1 MSTAQAADT
10 LVIPSR
16 HGVDV
21 ATGRRIGRVFRW
33 TIRGNAEP
41 SPERWRALGEGLMQ
55 GDRPADRL
63 LEWMQG
69 KGLARTMPL
78 FQRALAH
85 GIAAVADAPAPL
97 REFFTRCETDPP
109 WLDRKLLAEGA
120 SVSQSWG
127 LRLYYALR
135 DGALMPGYL
144 ASAFNRTLILTGAL
158 EGGTPR
164 RVAETMKWTTD
175 CLTDGGMDIGG
186 AGFRGTLH
194 VRLMHAI
201 IRRRLLKRPD
211 WDVKELGLPINQTDM
226 AATNYGFSVVGLLGV
241 RALGVPVTRRDAHAV
256 MHAWKYINWLM
267 GVDEQWLT
275 GDEMEGRRLLY
286 QMLLAQSPPD
296 ETSKQL
302 GRALMEETAQVPYPH
317 FRVLRAGFERARHLS
332 VTRLFAG
339 GRGMRELGLPAG
351 VLPWYPLISAPFTFA
366 WQVAHRLFLG
376 GRQRAARVGHRDVV
390 NLVKL
395 HFAGL
400 EPRVGSL
407 LHADGSVHG
416 SA

>member
-1 MSTAQAADT
+1 MTSVSH
-10 LVIPSR
+10 VIPRR
-16 HGVDV
+16 HGADV
-21 ATGRRIGRVFRW
+21 KTGRRLGRSLRW
-33 TIRGNAEP
+33 MIRGDAEP
-41 SPERWRALGEGLMQ
+41 GAERWQRLGESLMQ
-55 GDRPADRL
+55 GDPPADRL
-63 LEWMQG
+63 LEWMQSEG
-69 KGLARTMPL
+69 MARTMPM
-78 FQRALAH
+78 FQRALTR
-85 GIAAVADAPAPL
+85 GIAGVADAPAPL
-97 REFFTRCETDPP
+97 REFFALCETDPP
-109 WLDRKLLAEGA
+109 WLDRKLVAQGA
-120 SVSQSWG
+120 SIAQSWG

-186 AGFRGTLH
+186 EGFRGTLH

-201 IRRRLLKRPD
+201 IRRRLLNRPD
-211 WDVKELGLPINQTDM
+211 WDVNELGLPINQTDM

-241 RALGVPVTRRDAHAV
+241 RALGVPVARKDARAV

-267 GVDEQWLT
+267 GVDEHWLT
-275 GDEMEGRRLLY
+275 DDEMKGRKLLY
-286 QMLLAQSPPD
+286 HMLLAQSPPD

-302 GRALMEETAQVPYPH
+302 GRALMEETAQVPYTH
-317 FRVLRAGFERARHLS
+317 FRALRKRFERARHLS

-351 VLPWYPLISAPFTFA
+351 VLPWYPLLSAPLTFV
-366 WQVAHRLFLG
+366 WQIAHRLFPG
-376 GRQRAARVGHRDVV
+376 GRQRAARVGHNDVLR
-390 NLVKL
+390 LVKL

-407 LHADGSVHG
+407 LHADGSVRS